1 MPYKKSEL
9 ELGVTWLDELINLNV
24 PLSQADLAEY
34 FQKLP
39 SIDEE
44 KLDKR
49 ALRTNWLDSGW
60 FAIPEEVREPNVSV
74 SVILPEDV
82 SACLNDSKEIINKSI
97 PMNYSKRME
106 GWRELKG
113 NLIAPPNTIEYGEIG
128 KERGA
133 KWL

>member
-1 MPYKKSEL
+1 MITDRTLSSRR
-9 ELGVTWLDELINLNV
+9 TCAWLDELINLNR
-24 PLSQADLAEY
+24 PLSQADLAKY
-34 FQKLP
+34 FQNLP
-39 SIDEE
+39 SIDDE

-60 FAIPEEVREPNVSV
+60 FAMPEEVREPNVSV

-82 SACLNDSKEIINKSI
+82 NACLNNSKEIINKSI

-113 NLIAPPNTIEYGEIG
+113 NLIAPPNTIEYD